1 MSYNPTINMFMMLVL
16 TLYLLYVF
24 LMTNGNYQDLN
35 MMRYQVF

>member
-24 LMTNGNYQDLN
+24 LMTNGDYQDLN